1 MPRKTNEI
9 RIPAIP
15 VIWIVFG
22 LFLPLEGV
30 LLWAYHNAPDNW
42 KETIIFGATI
52 IGGAFALYSHMKH
65 IDETRSKA
73 AQKLIERWN
82 NPSAEFELMKDTLR
96 KVNAGTL
103 DVTSVMLTRAANGA
117 IVLPADM
124 PARNRVVGLLGFCE
138 EVALL
143 VRTDDADNE
152 LIRRILYGVLK
163 RTYELYLP
171 WIEGERKAA
180 DDEDLYIELEELIK
194 HWK

>member
-1 MPRKTNEI
+1 MQRKTSEI

-30 LLWAYHNAPDNW
+30 LLWAYHTAPNNW

-52 IGGAFALYSHMKH
+52 VGGAFALYSHMKH
-65 IDETRSKA
+65 IDETRSRA

-96 KVNAGTL
+96 NVRAGTL
-103 DVTSVMLTRAANGA
+103 NVTTVMLTRAANGA
-117 IVLPADM
+117 IVLPQDM
-124 PARNRVVGLLGFCE
+124 AARNRVVGLLGFCE

-143 VRTDDADNE
+143 VRTDHADSE
-152 LIRRILYGVLK
+152 LIRRILYAVLK
-163 RTYELYLP
+163 TSYELYLP

-180 DDEDLYIELEELIK
+180 GDEELYIELQELIK